1 MVHEGVD
8 RNGKNDPN
16 YRWPAESGLRG
27 VMPYTI
33 ERNEIQSDEENFIKR
48 VIERFNIDLQGC
60 LAIV

>member
-16 YRWPAESGLRG
+16 YRWPAASGLRG